1 MTKTAVVT
9 GASSG
14 IGAATARALAGDSW
28 HVICAARRV
37 ERIEP
42 LSAEIGGQ
50 AVVCDVTSD
59 ESVTNLVKTVGG
71 KVDLLVNNAG
81 GAVGQ
86 EPVTEADL
94 NAWTTMYQTNVLG
107 MGQVTKALLP
117 ALEIAEGTI
126 ITITS
131 TAAEWGYEGGAGYCA
146 AKSGERAV
154 VEALRLELCGHP
166 VRVCEVSPGM
176 VHTEEFSLVR
186 FHGDQAKADKV
197 YQGVDSP
204 LVAADIAEC
213 VRWISGLPSHVN
225 IDRMIVRPRA
235 QAAQYKVARDPDSG
249 GLPCPSVQLLDLR
262 GQVDVLVGLSCLVNT
277 SRRDLVE
284 EDLDGLDHDLDV
296 QNK

>member
-59 ESVTNLVKTVGG
+59 ESVANLVKTVGG

-131 TAAEWGYEGGAGYCA
+131 TAAEWGYEGGPDTVLLNLARELLSKPCA
-146 AKSGERAV
+146 
-154 VEALRLELCGHP
+154 
-166 VRVCEVSPGM
+166 
-176 VHTEEFSLVR
+176 
-186 FHGDQAKADKV
+186 
-197 YQGVDSP
+197 
-204 LVAADIAEC
+204 
-213 VRWISGLPSHVN
+213 
-225 IDRMIVRPRA
+225 
-235 QAAQYKVARDPDSG
+235 
-249 GLPCPSVQLLDLR
+249 
-262 GQVDVLVGLSCLVNT
+262 
-277 SRRDLVE
+277 
-284 EDLDGLDHDLDV
+284 
-296 QNK
+296 

>member
-14 IGAATARALAGDSW
+14 IGAATARALARDGW
-28 HVICAARRV
+28 HVICAARRA
-37 ERIEP
+37 ELIEP
-42 LSAEIGGQ
+42 LSTEIGGQ
-50 AVVCDVTSD
+50 AVVCDVTST
-59 ESVTNLVKTVGG
+59 ESVTKLVKAVGG

-86 EPVTEADL
+86 EPVAEADL
-94 NAWTTMYQTNVLG
+94 DAWTTMYQTNVLG
-107 MGQVTKALLP
+107 MGRVTKALLP

-176 VHTEEFSLVR
+176 VHTEEFSLV
-186 FHGDQAKADKV
+186 
-197 YQGVDSP
+197 
-204 LVAADIAEC
+204 
-213 VRWISGLPSHVN
+213 
-225 IDRMIVRPRA
+225 
-235 QAAQYKVARDPDSG
+235 
-249 GLPCPSVQLLDLR
+249 
-262 GQVDVLVGLSCLVNT
+262 LSLI
-277 SRRDLVE
+277 
-284 EDLDGLDHDLDV
+284 HI
-296 QNK
+296 

>member
-14 IGAATARALAGDSW
+14 IGAATARALADDSW

-235 QAAQYKVARDPDSG
+235 QAAQYKVARES
-249 GLPCPSVQLLDLR
+249 
-262 GQVDVLVGLSCLVNT
+262 
-277 SRRDLVE
+277 
-284 EDLDGLDHDLDV
+284 
-296 QNK
+296 